1 MGKMLVRLN
10 VDEVV
15 TKRNELLNYLEE
27 ICVVSKETNDCN
39 TIIGRVKE
47 YWNDTHRLDKE
58 NVLSGRVWVLYK
70 RNININDECIEV
82 LQVAQALDKTF
93 STGFFKE
100 ITSHIR
106 EMVHDT
112 NPKKKGKYFEMY
124 EKLQDCEELV
134 FAELNIDQYLDKNIS
149 NIKDIIYNASKRYF
163 AEALVAYFTDA
174 SEWTFYNSG
183 MDFRAY
189 SIFSK
194 LIPPKIKDT
203 KDVEKI

>member
-1 MGKMLVRLN
+1 MGKMLVRLY

-15 TKRNELLNYLEE
+15 TKRKKLLNYLKE

-39 TIIGRVKE
+39 TIIEGVKN
-47 YWNDTHRLDKE
+47 YWNNTHRLDKE

-70 RNININDECIEV
+70 RNINDECIEV

-134 FAELNIDQYLDKNIS
+134 FAELNIDQYLYENIS
-149 NIKDIIYNASKRYF
+149 NIKDIIYNASKDYF

-174 SEWTFYNSG
+174 SEWGFYNSG

-189 SIFSK
+189 SILSK
-194 LIPPKIKDT
+194 LIPPNRKDT